1 MKKKFPLPL
10 YLSFSVSFFS
20 LLVLGTWQLNKNF
33 IVNKNYKNYET
44 KNQENLLKLLSLP
57 DNIENLT
64 YVKFGKVKTTNK
76 FLYLEPRTFKGKVG
90 YHKIS
95 VVQIEDKN
103 LLVNEGFITSK
114 ELSNES
120 ILKKQEIEGYI
131 ITVPEPKF
139 FELKNDKEN
148 KVWYSLQ
155 LNDFEK
161 EFDLKLSKYILY
173 QQGYKEDNKL
183 VSVVPNLVSN
193 VNHLNYA
200 LTWFFLSISLF
211 IVFFLFFTKNY
222 KKYE

>member
-44 KNQENLLKLLSLP
+44 KNQENLLKLFSLP